1 MDWNKITN
9 TLNPYLTKAKE
20 FGKKAA
26 EFTENQIQT
35 TPIFIKTQAEYDALI
50 NEKRVIL
57 ISYDETHAVANDIRL
72 FSTMWITR
80 AFVDN
85 AKIKFISLTQ
95 SRDLVSN
102 LWLVD
107 SIDMRVFFEWNQIHQ
122 ITEINKIKDW
132 WKNPIYKMEESSV
145 QSESTETAPIDPLSG
160 K

>member
-102 LWLVD
+102 L
-107 SIDMRVFFEWNQIHQ
+107 
-122 ITEINKIKDW
+122 
-132 WKNPIYKMEESSV
+132 
-145 QSESTETAPIDPLSG
+145 
-160 K
+160 